1 MDVDNFGGKLFL
13 FVFLCNVYSVC
24 TTTEVCSNSIL
35 PGAKGDAGE
44 VGAEGEEGRMGK
56 TGPPGL
62 RGLTGERGEKGDVG
76 QMGKMGPIGDRGDKG
91 QQGTHGPAGMKG
103 NPGTTCDCGRY
114 RKVVGQMDINISK
127 LKSAVKL
134 LKNVILGIRETED
147 KFYLLVKEQR
157 KYGEARLNCKLR
169 GGSLAMPRTKESNT
183 LLAKYISEADLTHV
197 FIGLQVGEA
206 EVGYM
211 YVDGDP
217 LLNITS
223 WGLQGP
229 HRDEGSC
236 VQMSS
241 TGAWSQVECGAT
253 QYYICEFTKTR
264 KTPAIVM

>member
-1 MDVDNFGGKLFL
+1 MCSHALMSKCYELTKTHSYSTKYLPDDTPDSFPKCISHTLFL
-13 FVFLCNVYSVC
+13 LETLRNVY
-24 TTTEVCSNSIL
+24 
-35 PGAKGDAGE
+35 
-44 VGAEGEEGRMGK
+44 R
-56 TGPPGL
+56 
-62 RGLTGERGEKGDVG
+62 
-76 QMGKMGPIGDRGDKG
+76 
-91 QQGTHGPAGMKG
+91 H
-103 NPGTTCDCGRY
+103 
-114 RKVVGQMDINISK
+114 
-127 LKSAVKL
+127 L
-134 LKNVILGIRETED
+134 LVLCFVIIVILGIRETED

-169 GGSLAMPRTKESNT
+169 GGSLAMPRTTESNT

-217 LLNITS
+217 LLNNTS

-236 VQMSS
+236 VQMSN

-253 QYYICEFTKTR
+253 QFYICEFATTR